1 MKKQLIGKKVL
12 QIISD
17 YAPDYASNDGAEDTN
32 EKSNDDYRQS
42 YKDSP
47 NPASGITF
55 SINLYSDFG

>member
-1 MKKQLIGKKVL
+1 MKRQLLGKKVL

-17 YAPDYASNDGAEDTN
+17 YAPDYASNYGAEDTN

-47 NPASGITF
+47 NPASGTTF
-55 SINLYSDFG
+55 SINLD